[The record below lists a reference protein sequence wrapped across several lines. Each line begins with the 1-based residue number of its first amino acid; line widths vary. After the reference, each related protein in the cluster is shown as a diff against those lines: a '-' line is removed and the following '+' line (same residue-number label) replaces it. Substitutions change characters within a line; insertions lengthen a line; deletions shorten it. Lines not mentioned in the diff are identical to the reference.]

1 MDMLDDIEFAV
12 AKLVL
17 GPTDILAV
25 RAAKHIAS
33 VLATEL
39 RLRLERQLDLPGR
52 IMVLDPDTE
61 LTVVSRTDDADAS
74 TKPGESHPDQRADTD
89 GAVAATT
96 DRRRGR
102 ASV

>member
-25 RAAKHIAS
+25 RSAKPIAS

-52 IMVLDPDTE
+52 IMVLDPGTE
-61 LTVVSRTDDADAS
+61 LTVVSRTDDADAGA
-74 TKPGESHPDQRADTD
+74 KPESPEPE
-89 GAVAATT
+89 G
-96 DRRRGR
+96 
-102 ASV
+102 